1 MFREILIR
9 WRPVT
14 LLVVVLAI
22 ALASVPI
29 VGAAQANWQT
39 APSGPPAPTKATPA
53 MIAAGDPPNPYYS
66 VQTITLSDGAQVDQV
81 IINGPPEP
89 PPGTEL
95 ERAPVIPAALN
106 QPGAAVSLPV
116 PAYNWV
122 FGCSAVSASM
132 IGAYFDRNGL
142 PNIYTGPGNGG
153 VMPMDNS
160 TVWGTWNDGYETY
173 PLNPLVASR
182 NGLDGRASKGSIDD
196 YWVKYDS
203 TNSDPYI
210 TGPWTQHAWGD
221 AFGDYMKTSQ
231 SAYSNRDG
239 ATYFAWYNDGT
250 PLTCAQMETEM
261 VGGVPISRRDGA
273 YGRKLFYEA
282 RGYSVT
288 ECYNQ
293 KTDNN
298 GGGFTYSSYRAQIDA
313 GYPVLL
319 NLAGHSIVGI
329 GYADPNTVYLN
340 DTWDHATHAMTWGG
354 SYSGMALES
363 VSVVNP
369 VRPNN
374 PAPTITGLNPTSA
387 TAGGSA
393 FTLTV
398 NGTNFMGSSVVRWN
412 GSNRITTYVSATQL
426 TAAIAAAD
434 IVTAATAS
442 VTVFNPAPGGGTS
455 NSVPFTVNPNTGNP
469 VPTITGLNPSSAT
482 LGGGGFT
489 LTVNGTNFISSSVVR
504 WKGAD
509 RTTTYANSTKL
520 TAAVLAS
527 DIAAV
532 GSASV
537 TVFNPAPGGG
547 TSNAVSFSISTS
559 VKTYLP
565 LVVKNYPPSTWMTL
579 VSTNFEGAWPSPW
592 VVYDNNGATGGEYYW
607 GRRSCRAYSGT
618 YSGWSMGAG
627 AQGSSLGCGAN
638 YPNSTESWMQ
648 YGPFSLANTSAA
660 DLKFKLWVN
669 SETDYDKVCR
679 FASIDGTNFWGNCT
693 SGNSAGWID
702 RVLDLSN
709 VYTLGNLLGQPNVW
723 IALVFYSDSSN
734 TYAEGGYVDDIV
746 LQKCPSGSTCPAA
759 VTTMAP
765 DQVNESS
772 VHVVL
777 SK

>member
-1 MFREILIR
+1 MYRGILIR

-14 LLVVVLAI
+14 LLIVVLAI
-22 ALASVPI
+22 ALGSVPMAA
-29 VGAAQANWQT
+29 AAQANRQA
-39 APSGPPAPTKATPA
+39 APSDLPAATKAPPVMVT
-53 MIAAGDPPNPYYS
+53 AGDPPNPYYS
-66 VQTITLSDGAQVDQV
+66 VRTITLGDGKKVDQV

-95 ERAPVIPAALN
+95 ARTPVVPSALN
-106 QPGAAVSLPV
+106 QPGATVSLPV

-160 TVWGTWNDGYETY
+160 IVWGTWSDGYETY

-203 TNSDPYI
+203 TNSDPYL
-210 TGPWTQHAWGD
+210 TGGWAQHAWGD

-231 SAYSNRDG
+231 SAYSNTDG
-239 ATYFAWYNDGT
+239 ATYFEWWNDGS
-250 PLTCAQMETEM
+250 PYTCANM
-261 VGGVPISRRDGA
+261 VSSGDSNRDGT

-282 RGYSVT
+282 RGYSVGD
-288 ECYNQ
+288 CYNQ
-293 KTDNN
+293 RTDNAIAS
-298 GGGFTYSSYRAQIDA
+298 GFSFANYRAQIDA

-340 DTWDHATHAMTWGG
+340 DTWDHVTHQMTWGG
-354 SYSGMALES
+354 SYSDMALQS

-374 PAPTITGLNPTSA
+374 PVPTITGLNPTSA

-398 NGTNFMGSSVVRWN
+398 NGTNFVGSSVVRWN
-412 GSNRITTYVSATQL
+412 GSNRTTTYVSATQL

-434 IVTAATAS
+434 IATAGTAS
-442 VTVFNPAPGGGTS
+442 VTVFNPTPGGGTS
-455 NSVPFTVNPNTGNP
+455 NAVSFSVNPNTGNP

-482 LGGGGFT
+482 PGGGGFT

-504 WKGAD
+504 WKGAN
-509 RTTTYANSTKL
+509 RTTTYVSSTKL
-520 TAAVLAS
+520 TAAILAS
-527 DIAAV
+527 DIAAA

-547 TSNAVSFSISTS
+547 LSNAVSFLVSTS
-559 VKTYLP
+559 KKIYLP
-565 LVVKNYPPSTWMTL
+565 LVVKSLPPSGPTPGFWQSSGGDMELYVTTDRGF
-579 VSTNFEGAWPSPW
+579 VDDFA
-592 VVYDNNGATGGEYYW
+592 VYVEVLPNCGVWKITHLTPEPITANSFSFTGPFY
-607 GRRSCRAYSGT
+607 ASGT
-618 YSGWSMGAG
+618 FSSQTAASGTLGLSNFPIP
-627 AQGSSLGCGAN
+627 GCGNVSGGPWPWSAN
-638 YPNSTESWMQ
+638 WKNSIQ
-648 YGPFSLANTSAA
+648 
-660 DLKFKLWVN
+660 
-669 SETDYDKVCR
+669 
-679 FASIDGTNFWGNCT
+679 
-693 SGNSAGWID
+693 
-702 RVLDLSN
+702 
-709 VYTLGNLLGQPNVW
+709 Q
-723 IALVFYSDSSN
+723 
-734 TYAEGGYVDDIV
+734 
-746 LQKCPSGSTCPAA
+746 AA
-759 VTTMAP
+759 VDAAETN
-765 DQVNESS
+765 QVDTANPGSAFE
-772 VHVVL
+772 VTRIQ
-777 SK
+777 

>member
-1 MFREILIR
+1 MFRGILVR
-9 WRPVT
+9 LRPVT
-14 LLVVVLAI
+14 LLIVVLAI
-22 ALASVPI
+22 ALGSVPI
-29 VGAAQANWQT
+29 AAAAQANRQA
-39 APSGPPAPTKATPA
+39 APSGPPATTQAPPA
-53 MIAAGDPPNPYYS
+53 MVPAGDSSNPYYS
-66 VQTITLSDGAQVDQV
+66 VRTITLGDGTQVDQV

-106 QPGAAVSLPV
+106 QPGAEVSLPV

-160 TVWGTWNDGYETY
+160 TVWGTWTDGYVTIPY

-203 TNSDPYI
+203 TAQDPYI

-231 SAYSNRDG
+231 SAYGNTDG
-239 ATYFAWYNDGT
+239 STYFNWYKDGT
-250 PLTCAQMETEM
+250 PLTCAGM
-261 VGGVPISRRDGA
+261 VSLGLSEGDGT

-282 RGYSVT
+282 RGYSVSD
-288 ECYNQ
+288 CYNRL
-293 KTDNN
+293 TDNQTAA
-298 GGGFTYSSYRAQIDA
+298 GFSFANYKAQIDA

-340 DTWDHATHAMTWGG
+340 DTWDHATHTMTWGG
-354 SYSGMALES
+354 SYSKMALES

-374 PAPTITGLNPTSA
+374 PVPTITGLNPTSA
-387 TAGGSA
+387 TTGGSA

-398 NGTNFMGSSVVRWN
+398 NGTNFMGISVVRWN
-412 GSNRITTYVSATQL
+412 GSDRPTTYVSATQL
-426 TAAIAAAD
+426 RATIAAAD
-434 IVTAATAS
+434 IVTAGTAS
-442 VTVFNPAPGGGTS
+442 VSVFNPTPGGGTS
-455 NSVPFTVNPNTGNP
+455 S
-469 VPTITGLNPSSAT
+469 
-482 LGGGGFT
+482 
-489 LTVNGTNFISSSVVR
+489 
-504 WKGAD
+504 
-509 RTTTYANSTKL
+509 
-520 TAAVLAS
+520 
-527 DIAAV
+527 
-532 GSASV
+532 
-537 TVFNPAPGGG
+537 
-547 TSNAVSFSISTS
+547 AVSFSISAS

-592 VVYDNNGATGGEYYW
+592 VVYDNNGATGSEYYW

-618 YSGWSMGAG
+618 YSGWSVGAG

-638 YPNSTESWMQ
+638 YPNSAESWMQ

-702 RVLDLSN
+702 RILDLSN

-746 LQKCPSGSTCPAA
+746 VRKCSSGSTCPAA

-772 VHVVL
+772 AHVVL